1 MTYLMTECKMHQ
13 KVEDFPIYIYHTLI
27 DDQEKRFEENSKHRY
42 DLMAANN
49 VTVAYSQNLIGS
61 FCELNDLCG
70 ISFVKKEYRA
80 INCMNT
86 KERSLLE
93 RLIIKEIER
102 RQNKKEIIAKNR
114 SFLYVKAKKHLKD
127 WNLVPKLQ
135 LDCQIDLE
143 GNIFLGFDLS
153 FEFIAINDII
163 AELNSELIGKYVVDL
178 YNNLRYEVVRIGPEL
193 ITEKVDSKLCD
204 FNESVFE
211 FLSRKNRKKWL
222 KGNLNVPT
230 VYVKNAKGVI
240 LAYAPQQLRK
250 FKSPQE
256 MDYHCRKWTKM
267 GANEKTRLLIR
278 CFVNVMKYCGGFL
291 SWDKKGFMVERNGWC
306 AEVLQSP
313 LLVFKNGYI
322 TKEIRKGLKRG
333 IINRNGKSISYGF
346 IIDKNLV
353 RTELIKPLKNIK
365 DELENKSKSLG
376 VQLKLHPFK
385 KSIDFTNS
393 REMTEILSNSVD
405 EFRGHVIIPILSNHV
420 HPSAYDKI
428 KSILGREG
436 IATQNVFWE
445 SLISKNEYTYLNLL
459 LGIYNK
465 AGIQPYILKN
475 RLSADVYLG
484 LDVSHEEGKHAAGCI
499 QLMGSNGMVISSQV
513 VSGFQ
518 AGERIETKMIQ
529 EIIEWMLIRCNQMN
543 ISVSH
548 LVIHRDGKAINS
560 EIEDFK
566 QYLDEE
572 GISFDY
578 VAVKKNH
585 NRRMIIEDH
594 QRYVTRDGLLY
605 LRKNEA
611 YLCSTNPSA
620 KMGMARPI
628 KVEKSYGSTPMKK
641 IVQDIYCLT
650 YMNTH
655 ALNRFRHPA
664 TIFGADGIS
673 KFKNRGWLPSSKND
687 ARLLHV

>member
-13 KVEDFPIYIYHTLI
+13 KAEDFPIYIYHTLI

-80 INCMNT
+80 INCTNA

-127 WNLVPKLQ
+127 WNLVP
-135 LDCQIDLE
+135 I
-143 GNIFLGFDLS
+143 
-153 FEFIAINDII
+153 
-163 AELNSELIGKYVVDL
+163 
-178 YNNLRYEVVRIGPEL
+178 
-193 ITEKVDSKLCD
+193 
-204 FNESVFE
+204 
-211 FLSRKNRKKWL
+211 
-222 KGNLNVPT
+222 
-230 VYVKNAKGVI
+230 I

-267 GANEKTRLLIR
+267 GADEKTRFIIR

-313 LLVFKNGYI
+313 LLVFKNGYT

-420 HPSAYDKI
+420 DPSAYDKI

-465 AGIQPYILKN
+465 AGIQPWILKN

-499 QLMGSNGMVISSQV
+499 QLMGSNGMVISRQV

-548 LVIHRDGKAINS
+548 LVIHRDGKAING

-628 KVEKSYGSTPMKK
+628 KVEKAYGSTPMKK